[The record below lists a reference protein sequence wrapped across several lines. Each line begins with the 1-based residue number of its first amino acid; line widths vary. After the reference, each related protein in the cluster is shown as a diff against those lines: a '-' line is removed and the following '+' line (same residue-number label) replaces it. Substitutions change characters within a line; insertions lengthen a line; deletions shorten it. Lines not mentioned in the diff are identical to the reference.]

1 MRQLRP
7 WCRLLGLRASFF
19 LPPETVRSFERSTI
33 IPLKDCGPLVLLH
46 DPAQRS
52 ARKLTEVRL
61 EDFIEIAALVLIMV
75 GVIATAFYVEKI
87 YRLLKKD
94 GK

>member
-1 MRQLRP
+1 
-7 WCRLLGLRASFF
+7 
-19 LPPETVRSFERSTI
+19 
-33 IPLKDCGPLVLLH
+33 LLH